1 MGKVLARTF
10 LSNTKHSFCLPIIRK
25 CDFRWNGDGGED
37 EDGFVKINEIDEGG
51 NATFLEGAVATF
63 LDSVPLQVLFS
74 INIDSFSRGF
84 AYFFI
89 NSLLRPR

>member
-1 MGKVLARTF
+1 M
-10 LSNTKHSFCLPIIRK
+10 PIIRK

-74 INIDSFSRGF
+74 INIDFFWRDF
-84 AYFFI
+84 TFFFI